1 MSLVRARLKP
11 YSLPL
16 RDPWPSADGDVKER
30 RGWILALEDDLG
42 RVGLGDAAPF
52 PGFGLETHASA
63 GAGLRLVLPRLVG
76 LGRDG
81 YAGAIADLPALAPV
95 AATPTARAAID
106 CALHD
111 LIAQGHGIS
120 LARYLGGAST
130 LREVPVNV
138 TIPRVPPDRAA
149 EIAVR
154 AVSSG
159 IRTLKVKVGGA
170 NPREDEARLQA
181 LRDAVGPEIK
191 IRVDANQ
198 AWTPDEAIESLRSLG
213 RFDLEYAEQPV
224 SAGDLEGL
232 ARVRRDGSVRIAADE
247 SVRDTRSAEM
257 VVYRSAADI
266 LILKP
271 MALGGLREARSVQ
284 NVAADAGL
292 MVVVTSLVESAIGR
306 AVALHFAA
314 SLGETAFAHGV
325 ATGEAL
331 AQDLAA
337 TPSPTRGTIAV
348 PDGPGLA
355 IALPEEFWSDAYT
368 VEAE

>member
-1 MSLVRARLKP
+1 M
-11 YSLPL
+11 
-16 RDPWPSADGDVKER
+16 
-30 RGWILALEDDLG
+30 
-42 RVGLGDAAPF
+42 
-52 PGFGLETHASA
+52 
-63 GAGLRLVLPRLVG
+63 
-76 LGRDG
+76 GRDG

-111 LIAQGHGIS
+111 LIAQGHGLS
-120 LARYLGGAST
+120 LARYLGGAAT
-130 LREVPVNV
+130 LREVPVNITV
-138 TIPRVPPDRAA
+138 PRVSPERAA
-149 EIAVR
+149 EIGVR

-181 LRDAVGPEIK
+181 LRDAVGPEVK

-198 AWTPDEAIESLRSLG
+198 AWSPEQAIESLHSLA

-224 SAGDLEGL
+224 SADDLEGM
-232 ARVRRDGSVRIAADE
+232 ARVRRGVPVRIAADE
-247 SVRDTRSAEM
+247 SVRDTKSAEM

-292 MVVVTSLVESAIGR
+292 GVVVTSLVESAIGR

-314 SLGETAFAHGV
+314 SLGDTAFAHGV

-331 AQDLAA
+331 AQDLAS
-337 TPSPTRGTIAV
+337 TPSPSRGTIAV
-348 PDGPGLA
+348 PEGPGLG
-355 IALPEEFWSDAYT
+355 IALLEEFWNDAYT
-368 VEAE
+368 VETE